1 LKKNKYN
8 HIPLNPDFDNWWYQ
22 GRIKLVDYILS
33 KQKYTKKINIL
44 EVGPGVGVNIEILQ
58 KYGAVDVL
66 EVDDFFIGLIKD
78 NKNLDVSNIYTNFA
92 EINKPYDLIVFLD
105 VLEHIQNY
113 EIFLAE
119 IKDLL
124 SDKGI
129 CIMSVPAYE
138 SLLSQHDINLKHF
151 RRYNWK
157 TIRNQIDGKFS
168 ILNRYGYNFFL
179 LPIRYIQT
187 KILNNPTSDTTV
199 SRYINNFLKKFISLE
214 ILFLK
219 LKLNPKFGLS
229 LFAVLK
235 KSDYQN

>member
-1 LKKNKYN
+1 MKKNKFN

-22 GRIKLVDYILS
+22 GRIKIIDYILS
-33 KQKYTKKINIL
+33 KQKYRKTINIL
-44 EVGPGVGVNIEILQ
+44 EVGPGVGVNIQTLQ

-78 NKNLDVSNIYTNFA
+78 NKNLDVSNIYNKFS
-92 EINKPYDLIVFLD
+92 EINKQYDLIVFLD
-105 VLEHIQNY
+105 VLEHIQDY
-113 EIFLAE
+113 EIFLVD

-124 SDKGI
+124 TDKGI

-138 SLLSQHDINLKHF
+138 TLLSQHDVNLKHF

-157 TIRNQIDGKFS
+157 TINNQIEGKFN

-179 LPIRYIQT
+179 LPIRYIQI
-187 KILNNPTSDTTV
+187 KILNSPISDTTV
-199 SRYINNFLKKFISLE
+199 NKYINNFLKTFISLE

-235 KSDYQN
+235 KSGCQN

>member
-1 LKKNKYN
+1 MKNNKFN

-22 GRIKLVDYILS
+22 GRIKIIDYILS
-33 KQKYTKKINIL
+33 KQKYRKTINIL
-44 EVGPGVGVNIEILQ
+44 EVGPGVGVNIQTLQ

-78 NKNLDVSNIYTNFA
+78 NKNLDVSNIYNKFS
-92 EINKPYDLIVFLD
+92 EINKQYDLIVFLD
-105 VLEHIQNY
+105 VLEHIQDY
-113 EIFLAE
+113 EIFLVD

-124 SDKGI
+124 TDKGI

-138 SLLSQHDINLKHF
+138 TLLSQHDVNLKHF

-157 TIRNQIDGKFS
+157 TINNQIEGKFN

-179 LPIRYIQT
+179 LPIRYIQI
-187 KILNNPTSDTTV
+187 KILNSPISDTTV
-199 SRYINNFLKKFISLE
+199 SKYINNFLKTIINLE

-235 KSDYQN
+235 KSERQN